1 MSGPRSLRQALAFNF
16 SSHLVNFRRL
26 PFLPALA
33 FALACSAGSAIAA
46 DPRPPATATNRL
58 ATPILQELRAFR
70 ELGSVLYVAAHPDDE
85 NTQLITYLARG
96 RGYRT
101 GYLSLTRGDGGQNE
115 SGPEFGEK
123 LGLARTWELLAARQ
137 LDGGHQFFTRALDFG
152 YSKDVNETLRIW
164 DRQQVLA
171 DVVRVI
177 RQFRPD
183 VVITR
188 FSPTP
193 SSTHGHHTAS
203 SVLALEAFK
212 LAGDPT
218 AFPEQLAP
226 SSGLTPWQP
235 KRILHN
241 NTPYNSQL
249 NANSPL
255 YAKALKLEVAGT
267 DPGSGEAFGAI
278 ANRSRAM
285 HITQGF
291 GSLATAQVRSSRLE
305 TFELLAGDRAA
316 TDLLDG
322 VDVSWSR
329 YPGGAVV
336 GTLIDTTIA
345 DFNPADPTASV
356 AALLTL
362 RERLA
367 AWPTDPVL
375 TAKRTQLD
383 HLLQACLGLVI
394 ETISPQ
400 AEVTPGEIL
409 ALAHRATLRS
419 GGATV
424 RWVSIRYPSL
434 NTELAVGTT
443 LAVGATL
450 TREAQP
456 TLPKSTP
463 PSQPYWL
470 RAEGTA
476 GMSVVADAEL
486 IGRPVNPP
494 AFPVEFVF
502 EIAGQTLSVS
512 DEPIQIVAPASA
524 AQARRPL
531 AVVAP
536 VALAFADEVA
546 LLAPNSHQ
554 PTVIE
559 VTAAR
564 ANAAG
569 TLRLELPAGWLAA
582 PATHPFHLKNAGD
595 KIQLTFTLTA
605 PAHPAT
611 ASIRAVA
618 DLDGL
623 TYDQQRIAIR
633 YPHLPVLL
641 LQPTARLQV
650 VALDLAIR
658 GRKVGYLPGAGDNTS
673 AALQQMGYAVTLLTG
688 ADLTPEKLHDLDA
701 VVIGVRAFNER
712 TDLAAHLS
720 GLFAYSK
727 AGGTVIAQY
736 NRPNGLKTPTLAPYA
751 LSIMGDAPS
760 FRVTDENAVVT
771 FLAPN
776 HPALTTPNRLG
787 PADFTGWVQE
797 RGAYFPSTWD
807 ETKFTALLAMH
818 DPGAAP
824 LTSSILVAPYGQ
836 GYFVYTSLAF
846 FRQLPAGVPGA
857 YRLFANLVSLKQ

>member
-1 MSGPRSLRQALAFNF
+1 MSGPRSLRQGLAFNF

-33 FALACSAGSAIAA
+33 FALACSAGSAVAA

-546 LLAPNSHQ
+546 LLAPNSRQ

-582 PATHPFHLKNAGD
+582 PATHSFHLKNAGD

>member
-33 FALACSAGSAIAA
+33 FALACSAGSAVAA

-546 LLAPNSHQ
+546 LLAPNSRQ

-618 DLDGL
+618 ELDGL

>member
-1 MSGPRSLRQALAFNF
+1 M
-16 SSHLVNFRRL
+16 
-26 PFLPALA
+26 
-33 FALACSAGSAIAA
+33 
-46 DPRPPATATNRL
+46 
-58 ATPILQELRAFR
+58 
-70 ELGSVLYVAAHPDDE
+70 
-85 NTQLITYLARG
+85 
-96 RGYRT
+96 
-101 GYLSLTRGDGGQNE
+101 
-115 SGPEFGEK
+115 
-123 LGLARTWELLAARQ
+123 
-137 LDGGHQFFTRALDFG
+137 
-152 YSKDVNETLRIW
+152 
-164 DRQQVLA
+164 LA

-367 AWPTDPVL
+367 AWPADPVL

-546 LLAPNSHQ
+546 LLAPNSRQ

-569 TLRLELPAGWLAA
+569 TLRLELPAGWQAA
-582 PATHPFHLKNAGD
+582 PATHSFHLKNAGD

-701 VVIGVRAFNER
+701 V
-712 TDLAAHLS
+712 
-720 GLFAYSK
+720 
-727 AGGTVIAQY
+727 IAQY

-807 ETKFTALLAMH
+807 EAKFTALLAMH

>member
-367 AWPTDPVL
+367 AWPADPVL

-569 TLRLELPAGWLAA
+569 TLRLELPAGWQAA
-582 PATHPFHLKNAGD
+582 PATHSFYLKNAGD